1 MPRWRRC
8 QNPVAFALFRGLC
21 SWVARSLAQVWFTLT
36 PVVWCTYGCGVE
48 GAVTYVMAH
57 ACSVPDPD
65 VVIPLLLHVLMQ
77 QRCSSDLPIK
87 FDYTWGI
94 PLGTLSLKRT
104 VV

>member
-1 MPRWRRC
+1 M
-8 QNPVAFALFRGLC
+8 
-21 SWVARSLAQVWFTLT
+21 
-36 PVVWCTYGCGVE
+36 
-48 GAVTYVMAH
+48 TYVMAH